1 MIIYYKVIVL
11 FFYFVIYVKCMFIDG
26 EAFCSISFLDA
37 YLNENIQIIYIV
49 ADIRFLIDIYLV
61 NKSSMYIVNTSSYL
75 LF

>member
-37 YLNENIQIIYIV
+37 YLNENIQII
-49 ADIRFLIDIYLV
+49 
-61 NKSSMYIVNTSSYL
+61 
-75 LF
+75 